1 MLMQT
6 LNQAQS
12 LPLLPDSNY
21 VVNNFYGPVSLT
33 PTASPFPRRHLNTQK
48 PSPSPDSAIHS
59 TIYSPSQSPVPSR
72 HGPLSGF
79 SSTSLS
85 RNSSDASQHG
95 NRNYSLSSTTSPLSS
110 INYSPTQSPVAHI
123 KYAHH
128 PGYPSPDLP
137 SSPLSRSNQK
147 TQSVF
152 SHRDYQS
159 QHDEDH
165 IRAGEDVL
173 ADLAQHSALTTQTGI
188 SRHQLINR

>member
-6 LNQAQS
+6 
-12 LPLLPDSNY
+12 LPDSNY

-95 NRNYSLSSTTSPLSS
+95 SSHYSFSSATSPLSPINFSPSVSPS
-110 INYSPTQSPVAHI
+110 IR
-123 KYAHH
+123 YAHH

-137 SSPLSRSNQK
+137 SSPLPRGCGKHLFTICK
-147 TQSVF
+147 TKVLSLYV
-152 SHRDYQS
+152 
-159 QHDEDH
+159 EDH
-165 IRAGEDVL
+165 RMEGEELL

-188 SRHQLINR
+188 SRQQLINR

>member
-1 MLMQT
+1 MQT

-21 VVNNFYGPVSLT
+21 VVNNFSGPVSLT
-33 PTASPFPRRHLNTQK
+33 PTASPFPGRHTLT
-48 PSPSPDSAIHS
+48 PAPSPDSAIHS

-95 NRNYSLSSTTSPLSS
+95 SSHYSFSSATSPLSPSVSPS
-110 INYSPTQSPVAHI
+110 IR
-123 KYAHH
+123 YAHH

-137 SSPLSRSNQK
+137 SSPLPRGCGKHLLHFLKQKCYPSMLKTTEWKERSC
-147 TQSVF
+147 
-152 SHRDYQS
+152 S
-159 QHDEDH
+159 Q
-165 IRAGEDVL
+165 IWL
-173 ADLAQHSALTTQTGI
+173 NIQH
-188 SRHQLINR
+188 